1 MRGSTAG
8 NQAPVRAEQLT
19 AIDLPAMVY
28 NLVLLAAAFSLF
40 LWCKPWSTAYS
51 PIRMFLI
58 GWIAVL
64 APSATGVL
72 RYDNALALPTI
83 LLVLASLLAFV
94 MGARA
99 APSYVTSCD
108 PDQTLDA
115 FDRLALTALC
125 LLAGLATLFVLRDM
139 AGGGLRFLT
148 NFSAEAAGVRTGM
161 WTAFSTGEVEVQP
174 VRSVAITSSLI
185 VATLLPWASK
195 NRFRWLTYA
204 SAIAGITVVIS
215 SFLVAGRSLTA
226 VLVLCLLVSWSLTYG
241 AGSLRRLFRLRI
253 VVPLVALGFYF
264 VVVFPVQRNASLQGN
279 YIDRNLWYRANAR
292 FPDWVNSATND
303 YGIAWVKIVAN
314 SAEYFTSPLHN
325 LNYFF
330 TQTDV
335 FSWSKLGIYN
345 ITQISQVS
353 GAFGNDVTPWQQIR
367 FDIAAV
373 LGAEGRSPNPWSTGI
388 RDLGIDF
395 GLLAIPLL
403 AILGFI
409 AQSVYVK
416 CAKSGG
422 YIGLAVAA
430 YISVS
435 CLIFAFISPFQI
447 RILSNGLWLLGLI
460 ALARYFTRPQRTRPT
475 RLRTSLAQPTALHV
489 ERPSSAEHDILTPS
503 PASPLRL
510 RPR

>member
-1 MRGSTAG
+1 
-8 NQAPVRAEQLT
+8 
-19 AIDLPAMVY
+19 MVS
-28 NLVLLAAAFSLF
+28 NLVLLAVAFGLF

-51 PIRMFLI
+51 AVRMFLI

-64 APSATGVL
+64 ATSASGVI
-72 RYDNALALPTI
+72 RYDVTLALPTV
-83 LLVLASLLAFV
+83 LLVSASLLAFV
-94 MGARA
+94 MGART
-99 APSYVTSCD
+99 APVSVASRD
-108 PDQTLDA
+108 HDQSLDA
-115 FDRLALTALC
+115 FDRLAMTALC
-125 LLAGLATLFVLRDM
+125 LLAGLAALFVLRDL
-139 AGGGLRFLT
+139 AGGGIRVLT
-148 NFSAEAAGVRTGM
+148 NFSAEAAGVRRDM
-161 WTAFSTGEVEVQP
+161 WTAFSTAEVEVQP

-226 VLVLCLLVSWSLTYG
+226 ILVLCLLVSWSLTYG
-241 AGSLRRLFRLRI
+241 AGSLRRLVSLRI
-253 VVPLVALGFYF
+253 VVPLFALSFYF
-264 VVVFPVQRNASLQGN
+264 FVVFPSQRNASLQGS

-292 FPDWVNSATND
+292 FPDWVNTAAND
-303 YGIAWVKIVAN
+303 YGMDWLKIVG
-314 SAEYFTSPLHN
+314 SSTEYFSSPLHN

-353 GAFGNDVTPWQQIR
+353 GAFGDDVTPWQQIR

-373 LGAEGRSPNPWSTGI
+373 LGGAGRSPNPWSTGI

-395 GLLAIPLL
+395 GLLAIPFL
-403 AILGFI
+403 AILGFA
-409 AQSVYVK
+409 AQTVYVK
-416 CAKSGG
+416 CVKSGS
-422 YIGLAVAA
+422 YIGLAVAT

-460 ALARYFTRPQRTRPT
+460 ALARYLTRPQRTRPT
-475 RLRTSLAQPTALHV
+475 RLRTSLAQPTALRV

-503 PASPLRL
+503 PASPLRP